1 MSAASRCGRFEE
13 EGLLLLE
20 QGLPL
25 DEHFAACPD
34 CLAARADYERLRLE
48 IAALGAAD
56 EPPVGWQAR
65 VWDRLDQRRERRR
78 FRWWPGWRGWM
89 VPVGVGLA
97 ASLAALFLIRPPGP
111 SLPASDGAPRPPSL
125 SAEIQAGATVRR
137 GGEAQPGDLL
147 RLTATTGGEP
157 HAELRVYRNDTELV
171 LRCSTAR
178 PCSRQGDEVRAA
190 VLLDAVGR
198 YQPLLMRSKNPLPS
212 PVSDL
217 EKDTSAALAAGADV
231 KLGTEIVVR

>member
-1 MSAASRCGRFEE
+1 MNRCGRFEA

-25 DEHFAACPD
+25 DEHFATCPD
-34 CLAARADYERLRLE
+34 CLAARASYERLRVE
-48 IAALGAAD
+48 IAALGAED

-65 VWDRLDQRRERRR
+65 VWERLDQRRERRR
-78 FRWWPGWRGWM
+78 PWWPGGWRGWL

-97 ASLAALFLIRPPGP
+97 ASLAALFLIRPP
-111 SLPASDGAPRPPSL
+111 APRPPSL
-125 SAEIQAGATVRR
+125 RVEVQAGPTVRR

-147 RLTATTGGEP
+147 RLTATTGGAR

-171 LRCSTAR
+171 LRCSTER
-178 PCSRQGDEVRAA
+178 PCSRRGDEVRAA

-198 YQPLLMRSKNPLPS
+198 YQPLLMRAEIPLPS
-212 PVSDL
+212 PVSNL
-217 EKDTSAALAAGADV
+217 EKDTRAALAAGADV
-231 KLGTEIVVR
+231 RLGSEIFVR

>member
-1 MSAASRCGRFEE
+1 MSPCDRFEA

-25 DEHFAACPD
+25 DEHFATCPD
-34 CLAARADYERLRLE
+34 CLAARAAYERLRVEL
-48 IAALGAAD
+48 ADLGAED

-65 VWDRLDQRRERRR
+65 VWEQLDHGRERRDRRERRR
-78 FRWWPGWRGWM
+78 PRWRGWI

-111 SLPASDGAPRPPSL
+111 LPPSL
-125 SAEIQAGATVRR
+125 RTEVEAGATVRR

-147 RLTATTGGEP
+147 RLTAATGGAR

-171 LRCSTAR
+171 LRCSADR
-178 PCSRQGDEVRAA
+178 PCTRRGDELRAA

-198 YQPLLMRSKNPLPS
+198 YQPLLIRAEGPLPS

>member
-1 MSAASRCGRFEE
+1 LSRCDRFEA

-20 QGLPL
+20 QGLSL
-25 DEHFAACPD
+25 DEHFATCAD
-34 CLAARADYERLRLE
+34 CLAARAAYERLRAEL
-48 IAALGAAD
+48 AALGAED

-65 VWDRLDQRRERRR
+65 VWDRLDHRRERRERRR
-78 FRWWPGWRGWM
+78 PRWPGWRGWM

-111 SLPASDGAPRPPSL
+111 QPPSL
-125 SAEIQAGATVRR
+125 LAEVQAGATVRR

-147 RLTATTGGEP
+147 RLTAATGGAR

-171 LRCSTAR
+171 LRCSTDR
-178 PCSRQGDEVRAA
+178 PCTRRGEELRAA

-198 YQPLLMRSKNPLPS
+198 YQPLLMRAESPLPP
-212 PVSDL
+212 PVSNL

-231 KLGTEIVVR
+231 RLGAEIVVR

>member
-1 MSAASRCGRFEE
+1 LSRCGRFEE
-13 EGLLLLE
+13 EGLSLLE

-25 DEHFAACPD
+25 DEHFATCPD
-34 CLAARADYERLRLE
+34 CLAARAAYERLRAE
-48 IAALGAAD
+48 IAALGAED
-56 EPPVGWQAR
+56 EPPVGWQTR
-65 VWDRLDQRRERRR
+65 VWERLDQRRERRR
-78 FRWWPGWRGWM
+78 PRWLGWRGWL

-111 SLPASDGAPRPPSL
+111 QPPSL
-125 SAEIQAGATVRR
+125 RAEIQAAAAVRR

-147 RLTATTGGEP
+147 RLTAVTGGAR

-171 LRCSTAR
+171 LRCSTER

-198 YQPLLMRSKNPLPS
+198 YQPLLLLAESPLPS

-231 KLGTEIVVR
+231 RLGSEIVVR

>member
-1 MSAASRCGRFEE
+1 MSRCGRFEA

-25 DEHFAACPD
+25 DEHFSTCPD
-34 CLAARADYERLRLE
+34 CLAARAAYERLGAE
-48 IAALGAAD
+48 ISALGAED

-65 VWDRLDQRRERRR
+65 VWERLDQRRERRR
-78 FRWWPGWRGWM
+78 PRWAGWRGWL
-89 VPVGVGLA
+89 VPAGAGLAA
-97 ASLAALFLIRPPGP
+97 ASLAAFFLIRPPE
-111 SLPASDGAPRPPSL
+111 PRPPSL
-125 SAEIQAGATVRR
+125 RVEVQAGATVRR

-147 RLTATTGGEP
+147 RLTAATGGAR

-171 LRCSTAR
+171 LRCSTDR
-178 PCSRQGDEVRAA
+178 PCSRRGDEVRAA
-190 VLLDAVGR
+190 VLLDSVGR
-198 YQPLLMRSKNPLPS
+198 YQPLLMRAERPLPP

-231 KLGTEIVVR
+231 RLGSEIVVR

>member
-1 MSAASRCGRFEE
+1 LSRCDRFEA

-25 DEHFAACPD
+25 DEHFATCPD
-34 CLAARADYERLRLE
+34 CLAARAAYERLSAE
-48 IAALGAAD
+48 IAGLGAED

-65 VWDRLDQRRERRR
+65 VWERIDQRRERRR
-78 FRWWPGWRGWM
+78 PWWLGWRGWI
-89 VPVGVGLA
+89 VPVGAVLA

-111 SLPASDGAPRPPSL
+111 QLPSL
-125 SAEIQAGATVRR
+125 RVEIQAGATVHR

-147 RLTATTGGEP
+147 RLTAATGGAR

-171 LRCSTAR
+171 LRCSTDR

-198 YQPLLMRSKNPLPS
+198 YQPLLMRAESPLPS

-231 KLGTEIVVR
+231 KLGSEIVVR

>member
-1 MSAASRCGRFEE
+1 MSRCGRFEA

-25 DEHFAACPD
+25 DEHFATCPD
-34 CLAARADYERLRLE
+34 CLAARAAYERLRAEL
-48 IAALGAAD
+48 ATLGAED

-65 VWDRLDQRRERRR
+65 VWERIDQRRERRR
-78 FRWWPGWRGWM
+78 PRWGGWRGWM

-111 SLPASDGAPRPPSL
+111 QPPSL
-125 SAEIQAGATVRR
+125 RAEVQAGATVRR

-147 RLTATTGGEP
+147 RLTAATGGAR

-171 LRCSTAR
+171 LRCSTDR
-178 PCSRQGDEVRAA
+178 PCTRWGNELRAA

-198 YQPLLMRSKNPLPS
+198 YQPLLMRAESPLPL

-231 KLGTEIVVR
+231 KLGAEIVVR

>member
-1 MSAASRCGRFEE
+1 LSRCDRFEA

-25 DEHFAACPD
+25 DGHFATCPD
-34 CLAARADYERLRLE
+34 CLAARAVYERLRAEL
-48 IAALGAAD
+48 ADLGAED
-56 EPPVGWQAR
+56 EPPVGWQTR
-65 VWDRLDQRRERRR
+65 VWERLDHGRERRERRR
-78 FRWWPGWRGWM
+78 PRWLGRRGWM

-111 SLPASDGAPRPPSL
+111 LPPSL
-125 SAEIQAGATVRR
+125 RVEVQAGATVRR

-147 RLTATTGGEP
+147 RLTAATGGAR

-171 LRCSTAR
+171 LRCSTDR
-178 PCSRQGDEVRAA
+178 PCARRGEELRAT

-198 YQPLLMRSKNPLPS
+198 YQPLLMRAESPLPP

-217 EKDTSAALAAGADV
+217 EKDTSAALATGADV
-231 KLGTEIVVR
+231 KLGSEIVVR

>member
-1 MSAASRCGRFEE
+1 LSRCDRFEA

-20 QGLPL
+20 QGLSL
-25 DEHFAACPD
+25 DEHFATCPD
-34 CLAARADYERLRLE
+34 CLAAWAVYERLRAEL
-48 IAALGAAD
+48 AALGAED
-56 EPPVGWQAR
+56 EPPVGWQTR
-65 VWDRLDQRRERRR
+65 VWDRLDQHRERRR
-78 FRWWPGWRGWM
+78 PRWPGWRGWM

-111 SLPASDGAPRPPSL
+111 QPPSL
-125 SAEIQAGATVRR
+125 HAEVQAGATVRR

-147 RLTATTGGEP
+147 RLTAATGGAR

-171 LRCSTAR
+171 LRCSTDR
-178 PCSRQGDEVRAA
+178 PCTRRGEELRAA

-198 YQPLLMRSKNPLPS
+198 YQPLLMRAQSPLPP

-231 KLGTEIVVR
+231 RLGSEIVVR

>member
-1 MSAASRCGRFEE
+1 MSRCGRFEA

-25 DEHFAACPD
+25 DEHFATCAD
-34 CLAARADYERLRLE
+34 CLAARAAYERLRAEL
-48 IAALGAAD
+48 AALGAED

-65 VWDRLDQRRERRR
+65 VWERLDHRREHRERRR
-78 FRWWPGWRGWM
+78 PKWPGWRGWM

-97 ASLAALFLIRPPGP
+97 ASLAALFLIRPPG
-111 SLPASDGAPRPPSL
+111 SQPPSL
-125 SAEIQAGATVRR
+125 RVEVQAGATVRR

-147 RLTATTGGEP
+147 RLTAATGGAR

-171 LRCSTAR
+171 LRCSTDR
-178 PCSRQGDEVRAA
+178 PCTRRGEELRAA

-198 YQPLLMRSKNPLPS
+198 YQPLLMRAESPLPP
-212 PVSDL
+212 PVSNL

-231 KLGTEIVVR
+231 KLGSEIVVR

>member
-1 MSAASRCGRFEE
+1 MSGCDRFEA

-25 DEHFAACPD
+25 DEHFATCPD
-34 CLAARADYERLRLE
+34 CLAARAAYERLRAE
-48 IAALGAAD
+48 IAALGVED

-65 VWDRLDQRRERRR
+65 VWERLDQRRERRR
-78 FRWWPGWRGWM
+78 FRWPGWRGWL

-97 ASLAALFLIRPPGP
+97 ASLAALFLIRPPE
-111 SLPASDGAPRPPSL
+111 PRPPSL
-125 SAEIQAGATVRR
+125 SVEIQAGATVRR

-147 RLTATTGGEP
+147 RLTAATGGAR

-178 PCSRQGDEVRAA
+178 PCSRRGDEVRAA

-198 YQPLLMRSKNPLPS
+198 YQPLLLRSKSPLPS

-217 EKDTSAALAAGADV
+217 EKDTRAALAAGADV
-231 KLGTEIVVR
+231 RLASEIVVR

>member
-1 MSAASRCGRFEE
+1 MSRCGRFEA

-25 DEHFAACPD
+25 DEHFATCPD
-34 CLAARADYERLRLE
+34 CLAARAAHERLRAE
-48 IAALGAAD
+48 IAVLGAED

-65 VWDRLDQRRERRR
+65 VWERLDQRRERRR
-78 FRWWPGWRGWM
+78 PRWLGWI
-89 VPVGVGLA
+89 VPAGVGLAA
-97 ASLAALFLIRPPGP
+97 ASLAALFLIFLIRPPEPRLP
-111 SLPASDGAPRPPSL
+111 SLRV
-125 SAEIQAGATVRR
+125 EVQAGATVRR

-147 RLTATTGGEP
+147 RLMATTGGAR

-171 LRCSTAR
+171 LRCSTDR

-190 VLLDAVGR
+190 VLLDTVGR
-198 YQPLLMRSKNPLPS
+198 YQPLLLRAERPLPP

-231 KLGTEIVVR
+231 KPGSEIVVR

>member
-1 MSAASRCGRFEE
+1 MSRCDRFET

-34 CLAARADYERLRLE
+34 CLAARVLHERLGAE
-48 IAALGAAD
+48 IAALGAGD
-56 EPPVGWQAR
+56 EPPVGWQSR
-65 VWDRLDQRRERRR
+65 VWQRLDQRRERRR
-78 FRWWPGWRGWM
+78 PRWTGWRGWI
-89 VPVGVGLA
+89 VPIGVA
-97 ASLAALFLIRPPGP
+97 ASLAGFFLLRPPGP
-111 SLPASDGAPRPPSL
+111 QPASLR
-125 SAEIQAGATVRR
+125 AEIEAGATVRR
-137 GGEAQPGDLL
+137 GGEAQAGDLL
-147 RLTATTGGEP
+147 RLTAAAGGSR

-171 LRCSTAR
+171 LRCSTDR

-198 YQPLLMRSKNPLPS
+198 YQPLLMRGESPLP
-212 PVSDL
+212 PPESDL

-231 KLGTEIVVR
+231 KLGSEIVVR

>member
-1 MSAASRCGRFEE
+1 MSRCDRFEE

-25 DEHFAACPD
+25 DEHFATCPD
-34 CLAARADYERLRLE
+34 CLAAQDAYERLRAEL
-48 IAALGAAD
+48 AALGAED

-65 VWDRLDQRRERRR
+65 VWERLDDHRERRERRR
-78 FRWWPGWRGWM
+78 PRWPEWRGWV

-111 SLPASDGAPRPPSL
+111 QPPSL
-125 SAEIQAGATVRR
+125 RVEVEAGATVRR

-147 RLTATTGGEP
+147 RLTAATGGAG

-171 LRCSTAR
+171 LRCSTDR
-178 PCSRQGDEVRAA
+178 PCTRRGDELRAA

-198 YQPLLMRSKNPLPS
+198 YQPLLMRAEGPLPP
-212 PVSDL
+212 PVSNL

-231 KLGTEIVVR
+231 RLGSEIVVR

>member
-1 MSAASRCGRFEE
+1 LSRCGRFEA
-13 EGLLLLE
+13 EGLSLLE

-25 DEHFAACPD
+25 DEHFATCPD
-34 CLAARADYERLRLE
+34 CLAARAAYERLRVE
-48 IAALGAAD
+48 IAALGAED

-65 VWDRLDQRRERRR
+65 VWERLDQRRERRR
-78 FRWWPGWRGWM
+78 LRWPGWRGWI
-89 VPVGVGLA
+89 VPAAVGVA
-97 ASLAALFLIRPPGP
+97 ASLATLFLIRPPE
-111 SLPASDGAPRPPSL
+111 PRPPSL
-125 SAEIQAGATVRR
+125 RVEVQAGTTVRR

-147 RLTATTGGEP
+147 RLTAATGGAR

-171 LRCSTAR
+171 LRCSTDR
-178 PCSRQGDEVRAA
+178 PCSRRGDEVRAA

-198 YQPLLMRSKNPLPS
+198 YQTLLMRAEKPLPS

-231 KLGTEIVVR
+231 RLGTEIVVR

>member
-1 MSAASRCGRFEE
+1 LSRCDRFEA

-25 DEHFAACPD
+25 DEHFATCPD
-34 CLAARADYERLRLE
+34 CLTAQAAYERLCAE
-48 IAALGAAD
+48 IAALDAQE

-65 VWDRLDQRRERRR
+65 VWERLDQRRERRR
-78 FRWWPGWRGWM
+78 SRWLGWLGGSGWL
-89 VPVGVGLA
+89 VPAAGLAAA
-97 ASLAALFLIRPPGP
+97 ASLALFLIHPPE
-111 SLPASDGAPRPPSL
+111 PRPPSL
-125 SAEIQAGATVRR
+125 RAEVQAGPTVRR

-147 RLTATTGGEP
+147 RLTAAAGGSR

-171 LRCSTAR
+171 LRCSTDR

-198 YQPLLMRSKNPLPS
+198 YQPLLMRAEKPLPP
-212 PVSDL
+212 PVSNL

-231 KLGTEIVVR
+231 KLGSEIVVR

>member
-1 MSAASRCGRFEE
+1 LSPCDRFEA

-25 DEHFAACPD
+25 DEHFVTCPD
-34 CLAARADYERLRLE
+34 CLAARDAYEQLFAD
-48 IAALGAAD
+48 IATLGAED

-65 VWDRLDQRRERRR
+65 VWERIDRRRERRR
-78 FRWWPGWRGWM
+78 SWWQGWHGWI

-111 SLPASDGAPRPPSL
+111 QPPSL
-125 SAEIQAGATVRR
+125 RVEVQAGATVRR
-137 GGEAQPGDLL
+137 GGEAQPGSLL
-147 RLTATTGGEP
+147 RLTAATGGSR

-171 LRCSTAR
+171 LRCSTDR
-178 PCSRQGDEVRAA
+178 PCARQGDELRAT
-190 VLLDAVGR
+190 VVLDAVGR
-198 YQPLLMRSKNPLPS
+198 YQPLLMRADKPLPS

-217 EKDTSAALAAGADV
+217 EKDTSTALAAGADV
-231 KLGTEIVVR
+231 KLGSEIVVR

>member
-1 MSAASRCGRFEE
+1 LSGCDRFEA

-25 DEHFAACPD
+25 GEHFATCPD
-34 CLAARADYERLRLE
+34 CLAARAAYERLRAE
-48 IAALGAAD
+48 IAALGAED

-65 VWDRLDQRRERRR
+65 VWERLDQRRERRR
-78 FRWWPGWRGWM
+78 FRWPGWRGWL
-89 VPVGVGLA
+89 VPVGAVLA
-97 ASLAALFLIRPPGP
+97 ASLAALFLIRPPEP
-111 SLPASDGAPRPPSL
+111 RLPEPRPPSL
-125 SAEIQAGATVRR
+125 GVEIQAGATVRR

-147 RLTATTGGEP
+147 RLTAAAGGAR

-171 LRCSTAR
+171 LRCSTDR
-178 PCSRQGDEVRAA
+178 PCSRRGDEVRAA
-190 VLLDAVGR
+190 VLLDTIGR
-198 YQPLLMRSKNPLPS
+198 YQPLLLRAERPLPP

-231 KLGTEIVVR
+231 RLASEIVVR

>member
-1 MSAASRCGRFEE
+1 LSRCDRFEA

-34 CLAARADYERLRLE
+34 CLAAQAAYEQLCAE
-48 IAALGAAD
+48 IAALDAQE

-65 VWDRLDQRRERRR
+65 VWERLDQRREHRRS
-78 FRWWPGWRGWM
+78 RWLGWSGWL
-89 VPVGVGLA
+89 VPAAGVAAA
-97 ASLAALFLIRPPGP
+97 ASLAALFLIRPPE
-111 SLPASDGAPRPPSL
+111 PRPPSL
-125 SAEIQAGATVRR
+125 RAEVQAGTTVRR

-147 RLTATTGGEP
+147 RLTAATGGSR

-171 LRCSTAR
+171 LRCSTDR
-178 PCSRQGDEVRAA
+178 PCTRQGDEVRAA

-198 YQPLLMRSKNPLPS
+198 YQPILMRAEKPLPP

-231 KLGTEIVVR
+231 RLGSEIIVR

>member
-1 MSAASRCGRFEE
+1 MSRCGRFEA

-25 DEHFAACPD
+25 DEHFATCPD
-34 CLAARADYERLRLE
+34 CLAARAAHERLYAE
-48 IAALGAAD
+48 IAALGAED
-56 EPPVGWQAR
+56 EPPAGWQAR
-65 VWDRLDQRRERRR
+65 VWERLDQRRERRR
-78 FRWWPGWRGWM
+78 LRWPRWRGWL

-97 ASLAALFLIRPPGP
+97 ASLAALILIRPPGP
-111 SLPASDGAPRPPSL
+111 QPPSL
-125 SAEIQAGATVRR
+125 RAEVQAGATVRR

-147 RLTATTGGEP
+147 RLTAATGGAR

-171 LRCSTAR
+171 LRCSTER
-178 PCSRQGDEVRAA
+178 PCSRRGDEVRAA

-198 YQPLLMRSKNPLPS
+198 YQPLLMRSKIPLPS

-217 EKDTSAALAAGADV
+217 DKDTSAALAAGADV
-231 KLGTEIVVR
+231 RLGSEIVVR